1 MTASLAQMD
10 FVLRDIT
17 LRCEM
22 VNPSPSSI
30 AYSSGPR
37 LPEPRISMS
46 NPRSKTYTFED
57 RRGPGGLFS
66 TLLLDALV
74 LAVISLGQ
82 LTFRNVKMH

>member
-1 MTASLAQMD
+1 
-10 FVLRDIT
+10 
-17 LRCEM
+17 
-22 VNPSPSSI
+22 
-30 AYSSGPR
+30 
-37 LPEPRISMS
+37 MS